1 MKKSDPNS
9 SGWIALS
16 GSEALAWGMIEA
28 GVQFVNGHPGSPASA
43 VIDEL
48 LRLNPAQ
55 MRIEWAVN
63 ERSAFDAAFGASLTG
78 VRSLVC
84 FKSVGLNVAL
94 DSLMVSN
101 LAGGD
106 GGFVVLTGDDP
117 GGYGSQN
124 EEDSRPI
131 IAAAEIPLLE
141 PCTPAEGRRVMK
153 LAYELSE
160 QIRTPVAVRL
170 VQPMMGD
177 TEQIEQPLSPPAVLA
192 QPRFTRQEDRWTV
205 IPTFV
210 VDYHQRLIDAMRSV
224 QAEFE
229 DWDLNQVEGQGR
241 LGIITPGYAYHK
253 LKQVLEHDHTTSI
266 RILRL
271 GTLHPLP
278 EIRIAGFLEGLDAV
292 LVLEETAPYIEDKV
306 SAIAFRA
313 GVKPVILGRK
323 SGPIPAAGELFPGHI
338 AAALEAF
345 LPEWSAPASIEE
357 PERHM
362 ISTEPLCEG
371 CPYIPGFGT
380 LLQVMERHGGRDA
393 FIVTGESGCMIRAQ
407 VSRERILDTKFAM
420 GSSIGI
426 AAGIART
433 GIQQKVIALTGD
445 TAFLHTGWGELIDA
459 VQAEVDLLVVLLDNA
474 TAAIS
479 GGQPHA
485 AIGHDLHGN
494 PRRAVD
500 LGAAIRAAGVENVRV
515 VDPAEIQ
522 ATQKAYEEGLAARG
536 VTVVVLRHP
545 CPIFVK
551 DIVPIT
557 GIDER

>member
-1 MKKSDPNS
+1 MKKTGPNP

-16 GSEALAWGMIEA
+16 GSEALAWGVIES

-43 VIDEL
+43 VVDEL
-48 LRLNPAQ
+48 QRLNPAQ

-63 ERSAFDAAFGASLTG
+63 ERSAFDAAFGASLAG

-160 QIRTPVAVRL
+160 RIRTPVAVRL
-170 VQPMMGD
+170 IHPMMGD
-177 TEQIEQPLSPPAVLA
+177 IERTEQPLSPPAVLA
-192 QPRFTRQEDRWTV
+192 QPGFKRQEDRWTV

-210 VDYHQRLIDAMRSV
+210 VDYHQRLIDAMRLV
-224 QAEFE
+224 QTEFE
-229 DWDLNQVEGQGR
+229 EWDINQVEGQGR
-241 LGIITPGYAYHK
+241 LGIITPGYTYYK
-253 LKQVLEHDHTTSI
+253 LKQILEHNHNTSI

-278 EIRIAGFLEGLDAV
+278 EKRIASFLDGLDKV
-292 LVLEETAPYIEDKV
+292 LIIEEIAPYLEDHV
-306 SAIAFRA
+306 PAIAFRA
-313 GVKPVILGRK
+313 GLKPDILGRR
-323 SGPIPAAGELFPGHI
+323 SGHIPAAGELFPRHI
-338 AAALEAF
+338 ATALEAF
-345 LPEWSAPASIEE
+345 IPEWSAPPSIEE
-357 PERHM
+357 PKRPM
-362 ISTEPLCEG
+362 ISTETLCEG

-407 VSRERILDTKFAM
+407 VSPQRILDTKFAM

-433 GIQQKVIALTGD
+433 GIRQKVVALVGD

-459 VQAEVDLLVVLLDNA
+459 VQAEVDLLVILLDNA

-479 GGQPHA
+479 GGQPNA
-485 AIGHDLHGN
+485 AISHDLNGN
-494 PRRAVD
+494 ARTPVN
-500 LGAAIRAAGVENVRV
+500 LVAAIKAAGVENVTV
-515 VDPAEIQ
+515 VDPAEIPT
-522 ATQKAYEEGLAARG
+522 TQKAYEDGLAARG
-536 VTVVVLRHP
+536 ISVVVIRHP

-551 DIVPIT
+551 DTLPIT
-557 GIDER
+557 GINER